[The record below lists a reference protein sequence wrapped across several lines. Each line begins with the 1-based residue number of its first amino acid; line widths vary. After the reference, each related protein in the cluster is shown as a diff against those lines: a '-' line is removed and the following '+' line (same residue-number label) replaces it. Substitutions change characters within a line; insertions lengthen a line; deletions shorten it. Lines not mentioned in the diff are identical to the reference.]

1 MLYQNEPLLQLPATL
16 IQLCIDVDE
25 LMTLW
30 RHRHAL
36 MVHRMIGR
44 KLGTWVVGGGVW
56 CGVVVVVA
64 HLFCSFFVVVC
75 GGVLFCC
82 LVAQARVAAVVSVI

>member
-1 MLYQNEPLLQLPATL
+1 VAPPPCPDGASDDWTE
-16 IQLCIDVDE
+16 
-25 LMTLW
+25 
-30 RHRHAL
+30 
-36 MVHRMIGR
+36 IGY
-44 KLGTWVVGGGVW
+44 VGMW

>member
-44 KLGTWVVGGGVW
+44 KLGTWVVGGVVW
-56 CGVVVVVA
+56 GGVV
-64 HLFCSFFVVVC
+64 LLLIFFCSFFVVVC

>member
-44 KLGTWVVGGGVW
+44 KLGTWVVGGGVVW
-56 CGVVVVVA
+56 WGVVA
-64 HLFCSFFVVVC
+64 HLFLFVVRCSLLFVVVF
-75 GGVLFCC
+75 LF
-82 LVAQARVAAVVSVI
+82 VVWWHRHGWQQWF